1 MFSSCHPESLER
13 LAESIGKNACYGLPA
28 ESAKYS
34 EVMILSVPWTQAA
47 DALKLA
53 GSLKDKILIDRTNHL
68 KPDMSG
74 LQSDIIP
81 LRLRRWQR
89 WLQEP
94 RW

>member
-53 GSLKDKILIDRTNHL
+53 GSLKDKILIACTNPL

-74 LQSDIIP
+74 LAVGILLLLP
-81 LRLRRWQR
+81 RR
-89 WLQEP
+89 
-94 RW
+94 